1 MKIKE
6 PEAKIKGGLITDRTS
21 LIEQTIEQFIYCE
34 SGLFTTDSPIRHFPW
49 FGTIR
54 SYATP
59 HKTENGPVGETG
71 PVRGS

>member
-34 SGLFTTDSPIRHFPW
+34 SGLFTTDSPIRHFP
-49 FGTIR
+49 
-54 SYATP
+54 
-59 HKTENGPVGETG
+59 
-71 PVRGS
+71 